1 MRGFGRAIPA
11 GRPSAKA
18 RAAIHLRTP
27 GGWLNSIYA
36 VERDGLIR
44 MHPNALCSLML
55 HKMVVTLP
63 VLWIMA
69 ATTMPLATAQEAA
82 LSEGERHGLAACLV
96 KCPDGDKACVN
107 RCMSK
112 SQTKGVVWSDAT
124 RACIRGCRIQNA
136 ANEVIFGCVA
146 GCLDRMVR

>member
-1 MRGFGRAIPA
+1 MA
-11 GRPSAKA
+11 
-18 RAAIHLRTP
+18 
-27 GGWLNSIYA
+27 
-36 VERDGLIR
+36 D
-44 MHPNALCSLML
+44 L
-55 HKMVVTLP
+55 HKIAVTTLS

-69 ATTMPLATAQEAA
+69 TTTLPLATAQEAA

-146 GCLDRMVR
+146 DCLDRMVR

>member
-1 MRGFGRAIPA
+1 
-11 GRPSAKA
+11 
-18 RAAIHLRTP
+18 
-27 GGWLNSIYA
+27 
-36 VERDGLIR
+36 
-44 MHPNALCSLML
+44 MHPNALCGLIL

-69 ATTMPLATAQEAA
+69 ATTMPLAIAQEAA
-82 LSEGERHGLAACLV
+82 LSEGERHVLAACLA

-124 RACIRGCRIQNA
+124 RVCIRGCRIQNA
-136 ANEVIFGCVA
+136 ATEIFGCVA